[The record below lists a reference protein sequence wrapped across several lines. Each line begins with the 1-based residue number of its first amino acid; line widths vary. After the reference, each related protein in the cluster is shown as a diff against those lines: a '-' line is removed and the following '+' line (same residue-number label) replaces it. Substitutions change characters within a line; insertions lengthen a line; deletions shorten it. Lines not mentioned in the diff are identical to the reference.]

1 MTPLVE
7 ETDVLIAGCGPV
19 GALTA
24 NLLGLY
30 GVRTLVLE
38 RELTPHGQPRAITCD
53 DEAMRIYQA
62 AGFAEVLDAHMYTC
76 PEVEFVGGS
85 GELFARVV
93 VQGLD
98 FGYGFSVLRFFNQP
112 HVERVLRQGLSR
124 FPHVELR
131 LGQRVEAYS
140 QDAQGTSV
148 IVRDSRDG
156 IERTVRARYLL
167 ACDGG
172 RSTLRQLARIDMVG
186 STYDEGMIAIS
197 LLLPETPPPLC
208 RMVCDPYRHVFV
220 TRCAGNEM
228 RIECMIREGEKPEE
242 LLRPERIREF
252 ISPYVDPDRVTIL
265 RAAAYIF
272 NRRLASRWRE
282 GRLFLLGDAAHLMP
296 PVLGQGL
303 CSGLRDAANLSWKL
317 ASVLHGHAGEPLL
330 DTYEVERRPH
340 AEAMLDASV
349 NMGRLVLT
357 GSRPLAFLRDHLFR
371 ALDHIP
377 RVQRFIRD
385 FEFKPRP
392 LIARGFMLGG
402 SRAHRQAPE
411 GTYFPQPRVG
421 TPGGGVARLDD
432 FLGPGF
438 AVLVHPDT
446 REVSRRAAQALAE
459 SIGARCLRI
468 IPPRSGQARP
478 GEGVDVE
485 GKLDAWFREH
495 KVEIAVLRPD
505 RYVFGAVRGSHL
517 SWLTAALRG
526 WIHGP
531 LRVMEP
537 AALESVPAV
546 SSSAG

>member
-7 ETDVLIAGCGPV
+7 ETDVLIVGCGPV

-24 NLLGLY
+24 NLLGSY

-38 RELTPHGQPRAITCD
+38 RELTQHSQPRAITCD

-62 AGFAEVLDAHMYTC
+62 VGLADVLDAHMYTA
-76 PEVEFVGGS
+76 PEVEFTGTT
-85 GELFARVV
+85 GELFARVI

-98 FGYGFSVLRFFNQP
+98 FGYGFPVLRFFSQP
-112 HVERVLRQGLSR
+112 YLETVLRQGLSR
-124 FPHVELR
+124 FPSVALR
-131 LGQRVEAYS
+131 IGQQVEAYT
-140 QDAQGTSV
+140 QDAQGISV
-148 IVRDSRDG
+148 TVRDVRDHS
-156 IERTVRARYLL
+156 ERTVRARYLL

-172 RSTLRQLARIDMVG
+172 RSTLRQLAGIDMVG

-197 LLLPETPPPLC
+197 LRLPEPPPPLC

-220 TRCAGNEM
+220 ARCADNEM
-228 RIECMIREGEKPEE
+228 RIECMIREDEKPED

-252 ISPYVDPDRVTIL
+252 ISPYVDPDRATIL

-272 NRRLASRWRE
+272 NRRLASRWRD

-303 CSGLRDAANLSWKL
+303 CSGLRDAHNLAWKL
-317 ASVLHGHAGEPLL
+317 TAVLRGQADEPLL
-330 DTYEVERRPH
+330 DTYELERRPH
-340 AEAMLDASV
+340 AQAMLDASV
-349 NMGRLVLT
+349 NMGRVVLT
-357 GSRPLAFLRDHLFR
+357 GSRPVALLRDHLLR
-371 ALDHIP
+371 AMDRIP
-377 RVQRFIRD
+377 RVHRFIKN

-392 LIARGFMLGG
+392 LITHGFMLGG

-421 TPGGGVARLDD
+421 APGGGTVRLDEL
-432 FLGPGF
+432 LGPGF

-446 REVSRRAAQALAE
+446 GDVFRRAAQSLAE
-459 SIGARCLRI
+459 SLGARCVRI
-468 IPPRSGQARP
+468 IPPRSGQAQP
-478 GEGVDVE
+478 GEVVDLE

-495 KVEIAVLRPD
+495 RVEIAVLRPD
-505 RYVFGAVRGSHL
+505 RYLFGAVRGSHL
-517 SWLTAALRG
+517 AWLTTALRG

-531 LRVMEP
+531 LRLEP
-537 AALESVPAV
+537 TDFESGGAL

>member
-30 GVRTLVLE
+30 GIRTLVLE
-38 RELTPHGQPRAITCD
+38 RELTPHSQPRAITCD

-62 AGFAEVLDAHMYTC
+62 AGFADILDAHMYTA
-76 PEVEFVGGS
+76 PEVEFTGTG

-98 FGYGFSVLRFFNQP
+98 FGYGFSVLRFFSQP
-112 HVERVLRQGLSR
+112 YVERVLRQGLSR

-131 LGQRVEAYS
+131 LGQSVEAYA
-140 QDAQGTSV
+140 QDTHGISAT
-148 IVRDSRDG
+148 VRDSRSG
-156 IERTVRARYLL
+156 SERTVRARYLL

-172 RSTLRQLARIDMVG
+172 RSTLRRLAGIDMVG

-208 RMVCDPYRHVFV
+208 RMVCDPYRHIFV

-228 RIECMIREGEKPEE
+228 RVECMIREDEKPEE

-252 ISPYVDPDRVTIL
+252 IAPYVNPERATIL

-272 NRRLASRWRE
+272 NRRLASRWRD

-303 CSGLRDAANLSWKL
+303 CSGLRDAHNLSWKL
-317 ASVLHGHAGEPLL
+317 AAVIHGHADEPLL
-330 DTYEVERRPH
+330 DTYELERRPH
-340 AEAMLDASV
+340 AEAMLDTSV

-357 GSRPLAFLRDHLFR
+357 GSRPIALLRDRVFR

-377 RVQRFIRD
+377 RVQRFIRN

-392 LIARGFMLGG
+392 LISRGVMLGG
-402 SRAHRQAPE
+402 SRGHRQAPE
-411 GTYFPQPRVG
+411 GTFFPQPRVG
-421 TPGGGVARLDD
+421 APGGGVVRLDEL
-432 FLGPGF
+432 LGPGF
-438 AVLVHPDT
+438 AVLVHPET
-446 REVSRRAAQALAE
+446 REASRRGAQVLAE
-459 SIGARCLRI
+459 SLGARCLHI
-468 IPPRSGQARP
+468 LPPRSGQAQP
-478 GEGVDVE
+478 GEVVDVE
-485 GKLDAWFREH
+485 GKLDAWFREY
-495 KVEIAVLRPD
+495 KVEIALLRPD
-505 RYVFGAVRGSHL
+505 RYLFGAVRGSHIAWL
-517 SWLTAALRG
+517 STALRE
-526 WIHGP
+526 WIYGP
-531 LRVMEP
+531 LRGME
-537 AALESVPAV
+537 VPALASMPALN
-546 SSSAG
+546 SSVG

>member
-38 RELTPHGQPRAITCD
+38 RELTPHSQPRAITCD

-62 AGFAEVLDAHMYTC
+62 AGFADILDAHMYTA
-76 PEVEFVGGS
+76 PEVEFTGAR
-85 GELFARVV
+85 GELFARVI

-98 FGYGFSVLRFFNQP
+98 FGYGFSVLRFFSQP
-112 HVERVLRQGLSR
+112 YVEQVLRQGLSR

-131 LGQRVEAYS
+131 LGQSAEAYA
-140 QDAQGTSV
+140 QDAHGISAT
-148 IVRDSRDG
+148 VRDSRG
-156 IERTVRARYLL
+156 GSERTVRARYLL

-172 RSTLRQLARIDMVG
+172 RSTLRRLAGINMVG

-197 LLLPETPPPLC
+197 LLLPEAPPPLC

-220 TRCAGNEM
+220 ARCAGNEM

-252 ISPYVDPDRVTIL
+252 ISPYVDPERVTIL

-272 NRRLASRWRE
+272 NRRLASRWRD

-303 CSGLRDAANLSWKL
+303 CSGLRDAHNLSWKL
-317 ASVLHGHAGEPLL
+317 ASVLHGHADEPLL
-330 DTYEVERRPH
+330 DTYELERRPH
-340 AEAMLDASV
+340 AQAMLDTSV
-349 NMGRLVLT
+349 NMGRVVLT
-357 GSRPLAFLRDHLFR
+357 GSRPLALLRDHVFR

-402 SRAHRQAPE
+402 SRGHRQAPE
-411 GTYFPQPRVG
+411 GVYFPQPCVG
-421 TPGGGVARLDD
+421 APGGGVVRLDEL
-432 FLGPGF
+432 LGPGF

-446 REVSRRAAQALAE
+446 REASRRGAQVLAE
-459 SIGARCLRI
+459 SLGARCLRI
-468 IPPRSGQARP
+468 IPPRSGQAQP
-478 GEGVDVE
+478 GEVVDVE
-485 GKLDAWFREH
+485 GKLDAWFREY

-505 RYVFGAVRGSHL
+505 RYIFGAVRGSHL
-517 SWLTAALRG
+517 AWLSAALRG
-526 WIHGP
+526 WIRGP
-531 LRVMEP
+531 LRGVEP
-537 AALESVPAV
+537 PALAPALN
-546 SSSAG
+546 SSAG